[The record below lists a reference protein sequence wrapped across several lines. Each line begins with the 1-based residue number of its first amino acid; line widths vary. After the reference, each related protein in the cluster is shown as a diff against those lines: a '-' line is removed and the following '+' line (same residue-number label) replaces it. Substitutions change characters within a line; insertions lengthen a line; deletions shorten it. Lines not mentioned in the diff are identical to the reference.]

1 MTDTAQET
9 GERNK
14 ANEVSRREFHRRSV
28 CKQPVEEDQYSL
40 PNAGTDA
47 TTGPFVDESSSS
59 SSVFSRNDIRSAAR
73 TSSSSM
79 SWPPLDS
86 PIDEEVLFP
95 SPWRDEYYMVDGKTS
110 GFYPGRGDQPVKA
123 LWHRVDDNGSN
134 RRSLGSNWPSLNRV
148 HHVSELMAPMAP
160 MTPSRPYHPQAR
172 VGRGRG
178 EREGVDGYFQR
189 CHAQARHLG

>member
-1 MTDTAQET
+1 MTDNSQET

-14 ANEVSRREFHRRSV
+14 ANEVSRREFHQQSV
-28 CKQPVEEDQYSL
+28 RKQPVEEGQYSL

-47 TTGPFVDESSSS
+47 MTGPSFDESSSS
-59 SSVFSRNDIRSAAR
+59 SSVFSRNNMRSAAH

-79 SWPPLDS
+79 SWSPLDS
-86 PIDEEVLFP
+86 PIDEVLFP

-110 GFYPGRGDQPVKA
+110 SFYPGRGDQPVKA
-123 LWHRVDDNGSN
+123 LWNRVDDNGSN
-134 RRSLGSNWPSLNRV
+134 RRGLGSNWPSLGRV
-148 HHVSELMAPMAP
+148 HHVSELMAPMTP
-160 MTPSRPYHPQAR
+160 MTPSRAYHQQAR